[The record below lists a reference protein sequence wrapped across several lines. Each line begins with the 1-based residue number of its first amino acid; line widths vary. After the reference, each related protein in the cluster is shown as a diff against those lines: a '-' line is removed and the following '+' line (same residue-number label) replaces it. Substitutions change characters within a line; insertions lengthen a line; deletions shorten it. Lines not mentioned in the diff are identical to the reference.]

1 MQPSELRN
9 LSEAELDVR
18 TRELEEELF
27 MLQLRR
33 STSQLENP
41 MKLRAV
47 RRDLASSLRNTGIAA
62 NNPEKL
68 VLRGWASKRNFK
80 TQHIA
85 IER

>member
-33 STSQLENP
+33 ATSQLENP

-47 RRDLASSLRNTGIAA
+47 RRDLARCRTIHR
-62 NNPEKL
+62 E
-68 VLRGWASKRNFK
+68 RGKAS
-80 TQHIA
+80 
-85 IER
+85 

>member
-1 MQPSELRN
+1 VQPSDLRN

-47 RRDLASSLRNTGIAA
+47 RRDLARCRTIHRERA
-62 NNPEKL
+62 K
-68 VLRGWASKRNFK
+68 AS
-80 TQHIA
+80 
-85 IER
+85 